1 MKANARSER
10 RDAAYD
16 RLVRQEELIL
26 DVTERL
32 TEALRDTG
40 MTRAELARRLGRT
53 PGFVSQVFAG
63 GKNLTLRTISDVAA
77 ALSLRP
83 ALELSPVRESAPQSV
98 QRMAVLARA
107 RSGITGPHVAAGADG
122 ARIPIAGAGRR
133 EVSGK

>member
-10 RDAAYD
+10 RGAAYD

-40 MTRAELARRLGRT
+40 MTRAELAQRLGRT

-63 GKNLTLRTISDVAA
+63 GRNLTLRTISDVAA

-83 ALELSPVRESAPQSV
+83 ALKLSPVRESASRPV
-98 QRMAVLARA
+98 QWRCEAWQPTPRNATPYREH
-107 RSGITGPHVAAGADG
+107 SPVAPVRVRVPAQA
-122 ARIPIAGAGRR
+122 AA
-133 EVSGK
+133 